1 MSAVRDIRR
10 DGTKED
16 QKSMNPISIGVTF
29 TQTFDREPLA
39 VLNPIYSNRSA
50 LTPKE
55 LRAIAATL
63 TKIADDA
70 FDHPPTKNTHRSATR
85 TYDVKV

>member
-1 MSAVRDIRR
+1 VSALRGIRR

-16 QKSMNPISIGVTF
+16 IKSMNPVRINVTF
-29 TQTFDREPLA
+29 TQTFDKEPLA
-39 VLNPIYSNRSA
+39 VLSPFYSNRSA

-55 LRAIAATL
+55 LRAVAATL

-70 FDHPPTKNTHRSATR
+70 FDHPTTKRTFRRVSR

>member
-1 MSAVRDIRR
+1 
-10 DGTKED
+10 
-16 QKSMNPISIGVTF
+16 MNPISIGVTF

-39 VLNPIYSNRSA
+39 VLNPIYSTRSA

-70 FDHPPTKNTHRSATR
+70 FDHPTTTRAHRFVSR

>member
-1 MSAVRDIRR
+1 MNLVQINVMFM
-10 DGTKED
+10 
-16 QKSMNPISIGVTF
+16 QKL
-29 TQTFDREPLA
+29 DKEPLA
-39 VLNPIYSNRSA
+39 VLSGPFHGTRSA
-50 LTPKE
+50 YTPKE

-70 FDHPPTKNTHRSATR
+70 FDHPTTTRAHRFVSR

>member
-1 MSAVRDIRR
+1 MRDIRR

-16 QKSMNPISIGVTF
+16 KKSMNLIQINVMF
-29 TQTFDREPLA
+29 MQKLDKERLA
-39 VLNPIYSNRSA
+39 LLSGPFYGPRSA
-50 LTPKE
+50 YTPKE
-55 LRAIAATL
+55 LRAVAATL

-70 FDHPPTKNTHRSATR
+70 FDHPTTTRTRRFVSR

>member
-1 MSAVRDIRR
+1 MNLVQINVMFM
-10 DGTKED
+10 
-16 QKSMNPISIGVTF
+16 QKL
-29 TQTFDREPLA
+29 DKEPLA
-39 VLNPIYSNRSA
+39 VLSGPFHGTRSA
-50 LTPKE
+50 YTPKE

-70 FDHPPTKNTHRSATR
+70 FDHPSTKNTHRSATR

>member
-1 MSAVRDIRR
+1 
-10 DGTKED
+10 
-16 QKSMNPISIGVTF
+16 MNPVRINVTF
-29 TQTFDREPLA
+29 TQTLDKEPLA
-39 VLNPIYSNRSA
+39 VLSPFYSNYSA

-70 FDHPPTKNTHRSATR
+70 FDHLTTKRTYRSVSRA
-85 TYDVKV
+85 YDVKV

>member
-1 MSAVRDIRR
+1 
-10 DGTKED
+10 
-16 QKSMNPISIGVTF
+16 MNPIRIGVRF
-29 TQTFDREPLA
+29 TQTFDNEPLA
-39 VLNPIYSNRSA
+39 VLSPTYSNRSA

-55 LRAIAATL
+55 LRAVAATL

-70 FDHPPTKNTHRSATR
+70 FDHPTTKNTHRSATR

>member
-1 MSAVRDIRR
+1 MNQIRINV
-10 DGTKED
+10 
-16 QKSMNPISIGVTF
+16 MF
-29 TQTFDREPLA
+29 TQTFDKEPMA
-39 VLNPIYSNRSA
+39 VLSPFYSNRSA

-70 FDHPPTKNTHRSATR
+70 FDHPTTKRTFRAVTRS
-85 TYDVKV
+85 YDVKV

>member
-1 MSAVRDIRR
+1 
-10 DGTKED
+10 
-16 QKSMNPISIGVTF
+16 MNPIKIGVMF

-39 VLNPIYSNRSA
+39 VISPFYSIRSA

-63 TKIADDA
+63 NMIADDA
-70 FDHPPTKNTHRSATR
+70 FDHPTTKRTFRNVTR
-85 TYDVKV
+85 TYEVNV